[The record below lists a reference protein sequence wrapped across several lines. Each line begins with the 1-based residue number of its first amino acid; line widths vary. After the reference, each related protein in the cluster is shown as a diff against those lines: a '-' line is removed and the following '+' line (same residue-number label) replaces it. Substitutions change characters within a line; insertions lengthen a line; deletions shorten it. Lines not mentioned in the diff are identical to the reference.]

1 MFDVIMQILL
11 LQEKQTN
18 DFEKYSCMNP
28 IRN

>member
-1 MFDVIMQILL
+1 MQILL